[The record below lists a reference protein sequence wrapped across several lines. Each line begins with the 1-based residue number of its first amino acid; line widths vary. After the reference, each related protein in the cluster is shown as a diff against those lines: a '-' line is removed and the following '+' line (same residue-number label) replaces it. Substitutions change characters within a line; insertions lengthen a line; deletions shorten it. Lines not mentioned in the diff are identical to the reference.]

1 MWWLAG
7 RRQKEQGA
15 GWRWAPGSFFA
26 ALRFARLPSITGQ
39 THLICRALLVHGGE
53 VAQRQ
58 QRPSN
63 RSTSNLPVGSSIPVF
78 LAIVNVE
85 IMLKS

>member
-1 MWWLAG
+1 
-7 RRQKEQGA
+7 
-15 GWRWAPGSFFA
+15 
-26 ALRFARLPSITGQ
+26 
-39 THLICRALLVHGGE
+39 

-78 LAIVNVE
+78 LATGIVNVE
-85 IMLKS
+85 IMLKSQFAKAPPPGFWRAGC